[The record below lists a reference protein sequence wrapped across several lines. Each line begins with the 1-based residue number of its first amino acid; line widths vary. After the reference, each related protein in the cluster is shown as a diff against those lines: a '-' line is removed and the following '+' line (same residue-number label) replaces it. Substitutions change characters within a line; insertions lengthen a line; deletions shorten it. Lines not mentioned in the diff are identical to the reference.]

1 FTHDYREVFYKH
13 GTTDWTKFPKTRQNL
28 KCRFDSARRARN
40 SQFSDLRERKRDT
53 YGHLFDD
60 ADAVYAA
67 AVPEIV
73 TIRLRLRKGSPWA
86 SHDKQRTSQK
96 KRQEEKMEGG

>member
-1 FTHDYREVFYKH
+1 M
-13 GTTDWTKFPKTRQNL
+13 
-28 KCRFDSARRARN
+28 C
-40 SQFSDLRERKRDT
+40 FSDLRERKRDT

-60 ADAVYAA
+60 ADAVYAP

-96 KRQEEKMEGG
+96 ERQEEMEGG